1 MMPITIININI
12 INKKIL
18 LNEFDIILEI
28 MLNKHDRIKVNKKTL
43 YIQALLFIIPPI

>member
-1 MMPITIININI
+1 MPITIININI

-28 MLNKHDRIKVNKKTL
+28 ILNKHDRIKVNKKTL
-43 YIQALLFIIPPI
+43 YRRNYE